1 MINQNACIISS
12 SARAE
17 KQIIRQEKRR
27 FIMNRLQIAQYI
39 ALGAT
44 ALSVIGGLL
53 GGLSGSSVGTVLMC
67 VGFVAGLISYIFG
80 GLGTAIKMAG
90 GIAKWGWIVVPFPYD
105 IMTFIMSFIFAIFAF
120 VFLPIIPVRKAYKES
135 MR

>member
-1 MINQNACIISS
+1 
-12 SARAE
+12 
-17 KQIIRQEKRR
+17 
-27 FIMNRLQIAQYI
+27 MNRLKIAQYI

-53 GGLSGSSVGTVLMC
+53 GGLSGSEFGAVLMC
-67 VGFVAGLISYIFG
+67 IGFVAGLVSYIFG

-90 GIAKWGWIVVPFPYD
+90 GIAKWGWIIVPFPYD
-105 IMTFIMSFIFAIFAF
+105 ILTFIFSFIFAILTF

-135 MR
+135 MYY

>member
-1 MINQNACIISS
+1 
-12 SARAE
+12 
-17 KQIIRQEKRR
+17 
-27 FIMNRLQIAQYI
+27 MNRLQIAQYI

-44 ALSVIGGLL
+44 VLSVIGGIA
-53 GGLSGSSVGTVLMC
+53 GGLSGSTFGTILMAI
-67 VGFVAGLISYIFG
+67 GFIAGLISYIFG

-105 IMTFIMSFIFAIFAF
+105 IMTFIMSFMFAIIAF

-135 MR
+135 MIY

>member
-1 MINQNACIISS
+1 
-12 SARAE
+12 
-17 KQIIRQEKRR
+17 
-27 FIMNRLQIAQYI
+27 MNRLQTAQYI

-44 ALSVIGGLL
+44 TLSVIGLLL
-53 GGLSGSSVGTVLMC
+53 GGTSGSVIGTALMC
-67 VGFVAGLISYIFG
+67 VGFMAGLVSYIFG

-105 IMTFIMSFIFAIFAF
+105 LITFGLSFIFAIIAF

-135 MR
+135 MCY

>member
-1 MINQNACIISS
+1 
-12 SARAE
+12 
-17 KQIIRQEKRR
+17 
-27 FIMNRLQIAQYI
+27 MNRMKIAQYI

-44 ALSVIGGLL
+44 ACTVIGVIVIVIGGGKISSGIGAWMCLI
-53 GGLSGSSVGTVLMC
+53 GLA
-67 VGFVAGLISYIFG
+67 AGLVSYIFG

-105 IMTFIMSFIFAIFAF
+105 IMTFIFSFIFAICAF

-135 MR
+135 MNY